1 MAPAN
6 STVYLPGVTQ
16 REHEITVPIDRADPA
31 RGEITVFARELYTDA
46 SLPYLVYFQG
56 GPGKPGPRML
66 MDWIPE
72 ALKRY
77 RVLLID
83 ERGTGRSTKIDRT
96 TPERIDAHFLAHLRP
111 PDVAADAEAM
121 REYLGV
127 EQWDLLGNS
136 FGAAC
141 AGSYLSY
148 FPSGLRRVHLVGA
161 VPEPEMDVDAF
172 NRLTFALLRARQ
184 EELFAAV
191 PWIKARVEEVADHLE
206 NHDVRMPTGE
216 RLSSTRFRM
225 VGVLLGEEGDF
236 GALATLMEMPF
247 TTYRGEKRLRGDFLA
262 QVGSIISLET
272 MPLWAVVHESV
283 MARPGHPTR
292 WSAERIYREEFAD
305 LTLLGNHFFATHF
318 EEDPA
323 LKPFYGAVDEVQ
335 HMDTLTAQ
343 ARDLSG
349 NEVPT
354 AALLF
359 KPDLFIPYELTA
371 DSASRIGNLKLWS
384 HDEWFH
390 DGIWVHGREVAKGL
404 FEMLD

>member
-148 FPSGLRRVHLVGA
+148 FPRGCAACTWSVRCRSRRWTWT
-161 VPEPEMDVDAF
+161 
-172 NRLTFALLRARQ
+172 RS
-184 EELFAAV
+184 
-191 PWIKARVEEVADHLE
+191 
-206 NHDVRMPTGE
+206 TG
-216 RLSSTRFRM
+216 
-225 VGVLLGEEGDF
+225 
-236 GALATLMEMPF
+236 
-247 TTYRGEKRLRGDFLA
+247 
-262 QVGSIISLET
+262 
-272 MPLWAVVHESV
+272 
-283 MARPGHPTR
+283 
-292 WSAERIYREEFAD
+292 
-305 LTLLGNHFFATHF
+305 
-318 EEDPA
+318 
-323 LKPFYGAVDEVQ
+323 
-335 HMDTLTAQ
+335 
-343 ARDLSG
+343 
-349 NEVPT
+349 
-354 AALLF
+354 
-359 KPDLFIPYELTA
+359 
-371 DSASRIGNLKLWS
+371 
-384 HDEWFH
+384 
-390 DGIWVHGREVAKGL
+390 
-404 FEMLD
+404 